1 MEGSILAPGGAVRVR
16 PVDGGGNETLATA
29 PASGEFVVRGLE
41 NGNYEAVDELG
52 NKRVFTVT
60 QGPGEEVVLERF
72 GDPSVPSEAPL
83 DPLHLTEAPLVP
95 DQSHEI
101 QAGSP
106 AMTIEGG
113 TLVRPELGDV
123 GETAPPTIPGPN
135 PPAAEPPVA
144 PSAVVTDET
153 VGNSSDAQAP
163 TPEGATQPPAAPS
176 NPAGEQRQA
185 FDLTTPE
192 LVAVVSGDTASF
204 PQAGSYDVGASVDE
218 LKRRAEGGDVDAQA
232 GLEQHGLVQPVQ
244 PAQPTEP
251 SALDAK
257 SLAAVVAGAAD
268 APAGVEPVAARDEL
282 ERRAKDGDPEA
293 EQALASLAGSEVP
306 PADDPE
312 HVSETPAV
320 DPGAQA

>member
-1 MEGSILAPGGAVRVR
+1 MEGSTVLAAGSAVRIR
-16 PVDGGGNETLATA
+16 PLDGGGNESQLNSPSAGVLSVHGLA
-29 PASGEFVVRGLE
+29 P
-41 NGNYEAVDELG
+41 GNYEAVDEVG
-52 NKRVFTVT
+52 NRRVFTVT
-60 QGPGEEVVLERF
+60 SASDEIVLEDYGQGP
-72 GDPSVPSEAPL
+72 DVPADVPL
-83 DPLHLTEAPLVP
+83 DPLHPTEAPLVA

-101 QAGSP
+101 QAGQP
-106 AMTIEGG
+106 AMTVEGS
-113 TLVRPELGDV
+113 TLVRGELDASV
-123 GETAPPTIPGPN
+123 ETAPPTIPGPN

-232 GLEQHGLVQPVQ
+232 GLEQHGLVQP
-244 PAQPTEP
+244 AQPTEP

-257 SLAAVVAGAAD
+257 SLAAVVAGADD